1 MLNWLFEIGPTAS
14 PTYRLALADMTYNSN
29 AYTGVVDP
37 ESFSGVTLNR
47 VKVELDQI
55 TRSEISFNIVGSYTL
70 SALIGQPLVIREV
83 TGSDVADML
92 GAWRFRIESAASAY
106 GVITVTA
113 VDQLSS
119 VMDGVWPN
127 TPLVRNVFPEAVFS
141 HAGLDESACIPVVF
155 GGSSYIPV
163 QSKSVSG
170 EVFFIIGTGAGGS
183 HTITAITSPNN
194 IDSPISYTVN
204 TDIWVEGSSDGT
216 YEFFQPFREVGL
228 VTPVFWRSGADRAAP
243 FVQYSKTGMSGYTN
257 PVDILRYVLEDC
269 GIASVDFDST
279 WDSVATAVDARGY
292 TYSRGFYQYTD
303 RPKLIC
309 HLLAACDCNIYQ
321 SGNRVSIALNS
332 KTSVTTVDSSDVI
345 KTRMEDHG
353 DFSWD
358 RVLPAKNDSGE
369 INYFTHGTPQTKL
382 IKAIVTASGTTTTP
396 STDTLDIGGVSSSTA
411 AQKLGTLYYLKK
423 YCRNGEC
430 SFTGRPD
437 LISLVPGQVVTINDT
452 LYGPSVTALVESVR
466 INRDSTVKVTCST
479 YSTAFVDFED
489 LSATAISP
497 VLDTAAGAITTLSQ
511 ATSYTDSELENFDP
525 PDTSTW
531 NNRNDTAITA
541 PTISGSGTA
550 VDHVINT
557 DGSANISFEWSWSGD
572 EAVIDGFQVYWYAS
586 SSASTYTFG
595 TDTANEQTAPVLPD
609 CRAIICPSVAANK
622 YYSFAVRAYRK
633 VDPDISA
640 SGLITST
647 RVSPSLGSEN
657 PYLPSATVAF
667 AGDITGTLNGTSVAT
682 VVSNAGT
689 GATHAGTAHA
699 PSNADVTQVVLNAGA
714 AIDNA
719 KVNGQTLIV
728 GGYINTNVLQVSS
741 TMIVGSLDWS
751 TQISGT
757 GKPEN
762 GATVGAPVGTYVG
775 SVAAATVATAATN
788 FNNSNDRNASAIT
801 NPTISTSG
809 TAIDHTANTDGSVN
823 ISFEWSWG
831 GDEGVIDGF
840 FVYLYS
846 SSSSSSYT
854 FGTDLQAEVL
864 HTVSAKARAYIWHG
878 MPANKYYTF
887 GIQAYR
893 SVDKDINS
901 IGVIKSS
908 LVQPALG
915 SENPYLPSA
924 SVAFSGDIT
933 GTLNGTSVATV
944 VTNAGTG
951 ATHAGTA
958 HAPSNADATT
968 TVIAG
973 GIITTGT
980 VQVYNGTSGLTAG
993 ISGNG
998 VGDSYVRIW
1007 AGASLA
1013 NRDSA
1018 PFRVT
1023 QAGAVTCSNI
1033 TITGGSIGSAA
1044 TISGTAASTVV
1055 SQASAGSY
1063 HASSVAHAPA
1073 DADKTANNTA
1083 YDTARVYGIA
1093 ASTIAG
1099 WKYAG
1104 QTYIDGGKIWT
1115 GTVTAYQIAANTI
1128 TLDRLYAG
1136 DTGSIT
1142 FTGCQMTFGNGADLI
1157 LQSTTDLAAV
1167 LTFNYSYYNY
1177 DIRIGNYGGSNYLCI
1192 GARHTDSSLLLG
1204 DPTSTTPY
1212 RYIESRAYDTITLRA
1227 YGSSSE
1233 WSTVTVRPNTIN
1245 FHITSGG
1252 LQRDVSL
1259 STSALICSQ
1268 LDLGSTSYPCY
1279 NIYSQKAYVSDELML
1294 GSTGASGVSRVKSL
1308 GRGTGTTTYGWVHQ
1322 NSSSQTRFQ
1331 VRDDGEVL
1339 SGHHSP
1345 VANDTYYCGTSTAAR
1360 WAGAYIA
1367 YANVVGMNPPTANTG
1382 YVGSSTNYYADCKF
1396 YHIYYHGS
1404 DPFDSMDDLEVIHS
1418 IGPVTD
1424 ESGKPVLHDTK
1435 KYGCKAKPMTEIHPA
1450 ITNYSQLADE
1460 LNEEYGTKLT
1470 FEDLQDIVSG
1480 KAGPVQ
1486 VKEVELYVED
1496 FTERGAAAKY
1506 AHRLDGR
1513 IHEID
1518 QLMAGEIEG
1527 PVVIQ
1532 GPLIDREF
1540 IEGCVFFNAGAT
1552 AQLSLGGLRQLDNYI
1567 TEDVLEQVNALIE
1580 SLTTRL
1586 AAVETILTRRIGSG
1600 ETTGLNN

>member
-83 TGSDVADML
+83 TGSDVTDML

-369 INYFTHGTPQTKL
+369 INYFAHGTPQTKL
-382 IKAIVTASGTTTTP
+382 VKAIVTASGTTTTP

-430 SFTGRPD
+430 SFTGHPD

-452 LYGPSVTALVESVR
+452 LYGPSVAALVESVR

-489 LSATAISP
+489 LSVTAISP
-497 VLDTAAGAITTLSQ
+497 VSDTATGAITTLSQ
-511 ATSYTDSELENFDP
+511 ATGYTDSELENFDP

-586 SSASTYTFG
+586 SSGSTYTFG
-595 TDTANEQTAPVLPD
+595 TDTPNEQTAPVLPD

-633 VDPDISA
+633 VDPDVDA
-640 SGLITST
+640 SGLIVST
-647 RVSPSLGSEN
+647 KVSPSLGSEN

-667 AGDITGTLNGTSVAT
+667 AGDITGTLNGTAVAT

-719 KVNGQTLIV
+719 KVNGQVLVV
-728 GGYINTNVLQVSS
+728 GGYINASVLEITSS
-741 TMIVGSLDWS
+741 MIVGQVNWS
-751 TQISGT
+751 TQVGGT
-757 GKPEN
+757 GKPSDY
-762 GATVGAPVGTYVG
+762 ADRTV
-775 SVAAATVATAATN
+775 
-788 FNNSNDRNASAIT
+788 
-801 NPTISTSG
+801 
-809 TAIDHTANTDGSVN
+809 
-823 ISFEWSWG
+823 
-831 GDEGVIDGF
+831 
-840 FVYLYS
+840 
-846 SSSSSSYT
+846 
-854 FGTDLQAEVL
+854 
-864 HTVSAKARAYIWHG
+864 
-878 MPANKYYTF
+878 
-887 GIQAYR
+887 
-893 SVDKDINS
+893 
-901 IGVIKSS
+901 
-908 LVQPALG
+908 
-915 SENPYLPSA
+915 
-924 SVAFSGDIT
+924 
-933 GTLNGTSVATV
+933 
-944 VTNAGTG
+944 
-951 ATHAGTA
+951 
-958 HAPSNADATT
+958 
-968 TVIAG
+968 TVIEAG
-973 GIITTGT
+973 VITTGT
-980 VQVYNGTSGLTAG
+980 IQVYYGSSGLTAG
-993 ISGNG
+993 ITGQTSG
-998 VGDSYVRIW
+998 DTSVRIW
-1007 AGASLA
+1007 AGASFA
-1013 NRDSA
+1013 NRNSA

-1044 TISGTAASTVV
+1044 TINGTAASTVV
-1055 SQASAGSY
+1055 SQAYAGSY
-1063 HASSVAHAPA
+1063 HSTTQHAPA
-1073 DADKTANNTA
+1073 DADKTSLNTA
-1083 YDTARVYGIA
+1083 LDTLAVGGLSS
-1093 ASTIAG
+1093 STIAG
-1099 WKYAG
+1099 WRYG
-1104 QTYIDGGKIWT
+1104 STVYIDGGDIYA
-1115 GTVTAYQIAANTI
+1115 GSVTAYQIKANTI
-1128 TLDRLYAG
+1128 TAAQIYGGTITANEIAG
-1136 DTGSIT
+1136 LTITGDKIAGNTITGAKIITDTITLAHLKAADTGSIT
-1142 FTGCQMTFGNGADLI
+1142 FTGCVMTFANGADLV
-1157 LQSTTDLAAV
+1157 LQST
-1167 LTFNYSYYNY
+1167 S
-1177 DIRIGNYGGSNYLCI
+1177 
-1192 GARHTDSSLLLG
+1192 DSSSVLKMQRSGYEYQINLHSSGSYLRLSPKNG
-1204 DPTSTTPY
+1204 VGTGGIVIGYDSVNMAYACGIVASNNIGFSIGTST
-1212 RYIESRAYDTITLRA
+1212 AYSLQNDGFYPL
-1227 YGSSSE
+1227 
-1233 WSTVTVRPNTIN
+1233 VTGKVL
-1245 FHITSGG
+1245 G
-1252 LQRDVSL
+1252 LQ
-1259 STSALICSQ
+1259 
-1268 LDLGSTSYPCY
+1268 SYPWN
-1279 NIYSQKAYVSDELML
+1279 NIFGSELML
-1294 GSTGASGVSRVKSL
+1294 GNTGASGVTRVKSL
-1308 GRGTGTTTYGWVHQ
+1308 GRGAGTTTYGWVHQ

-1382 YVGSSTNYYADCKF
+1382 YVGSASYYYNTCYINNIRYKTSST
-1396 YHIYYHGS
+1396 
-1404 DPFDSMDDLEVIHS
+1404 FDLLDDLDVIHS
-1418 IGPVTD
+1418 MGPALD
-1424 ESGKPVLHDTK
+1424 ENGDPIPEGD
-1435 KYGCKAKPMTEIHPA
+1435 YGLQLKPMSQIHPA
-1450 ITNYSQLADE
+1450 ITNYSQLADVINSE
-1460 LNEEYGTKLT
+1460 WGTTLT
-1470 FEDLQDIVSG
+1470 FQDLQGIVSETLSAVQADDIDLYAADFPDAFIAYAG
-1480 KAGPVQ
+1480 K
-1486 VKEVELYVED
+1486 
-1496 FTERGAAAKY
+1496 
-1506 AHRLDGR
+1506 LDV
-1513 IHEID
+1513 
-1518 QLMAGEIEG
+1518 LMADINQMIAGEIEG
-1527 PVVIQ
+1527 PVTIP
-1532 GPLIDREF
+1532 GPLIDKDY
-1540 IEGCVFFNAGAT
+1540 IESRIFFDAGST
-1552 AQLSLGGLRQLDNYI
+1552 MQLSLGAHRQLDLFV
-1567 TEDVLEQVNALIE
+1567 TDDVVEQFNSLIE
-1580 SLTTRL
+1580 TLTSRL
-1586 AAVETILTRRIGSG
+1586 TAAETALSWFTSERIGILG
-1600 ETTGLNN
+1600 DLIDWFTP